1 MCGVGLGW
9 RRGTSSCV
17 LVVKA
22 RSCLSKGSVGPSG
35 MLWGVCELGTS
46 YQVAACLLMGTVVVL
61 FCELFDVEH
70 AALKLADLWVG
81 PGLNVEMEAF
91 GRVLAD

>member
-1 MCGVGLGW
+1 MSVFLSMSPKFVCTL
-9 RRGTSSCV
+9 REIHV

-46 YQVAACLLMGTVVVL
+46 YQVAACLLMGTVVFL
-61 FCELFDVEH
+61 FC
-70 AALKLADLWVG
+70 
-81 PGLNVEMEAF
+81 
-91 GRVLAD
+91 